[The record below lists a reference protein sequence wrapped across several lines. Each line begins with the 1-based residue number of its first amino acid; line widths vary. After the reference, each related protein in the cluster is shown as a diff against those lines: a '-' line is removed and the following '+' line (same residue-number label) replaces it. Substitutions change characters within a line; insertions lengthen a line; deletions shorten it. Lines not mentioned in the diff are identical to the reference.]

1 LTHVVKFYSEQKM
14 VPAAREI
21 LGFAVR
27 EVYGDEKVRF
37 EKVSAPGPGVLS
49 FGKRGKGVYTLSPKQ
64 MLVVP
69 NAVSVLTQSL
79 KVYRDGYPLPK
90 YRYNVVSDPQEVIE
104 WLPKMIDQ
112 TFDKPVALDTEWD
125 KDGNV
130 ISFAMYYGYTQT
142 ATVFSEEVMTNPV
155 ARTAVYDYVARHYY
169 TIWANGKADQVTIAR
184 STGKRVPCWFDTML
198 AHHSLHPSATGQH
211 GLKEMAERTF
221 GVEDWDKD
229 LYKYSGKG
237 DKADY
242 GKVPREM
249 LYEYNGYDVYY
260 TFWLYDYFLALVEE
274 HPAFWYEVKWA
285 NAFVEVETYGI
296 KVDLDHAL
304 DMKERLEREAQE
316 PLRVLQ
322 EEYGLENPN
331 SPVQVKRALAA
342 SGLNLKST
350 EAKVLEEHS
359 DHPLVAT
366 LLHYRKLTKQISTY
380 YGAYE
385 KYADEDG
392 IVHPTFNIHGT
403 GSGRTSC
410 SRPNV
415 QNQPRDVNIRNSFLA
430 RREDYVII
438 ECDYAQGENR
448 VQALLSGDPAM
459 IAAFQPDAGD
469 FFDLMMPIAFPEIF
483 PTVEDYKALKAKDKA
498 AAKEYRAKVKGVDY
512 GQAFG
517 RGAAAIAKAIGSTTE
532 EAQSIIDS
540 KRAAYPL
547 HAEWRDKIIK
557 AATDEEYRDMLTTPH
572 GLRFDFEVV
581 RTGNKA
587 SIERSALSFLPQGC
601 LAFIGLNALAA
612 VVRRLK
618 TEYPEA
624 HVINFVHD
632 AIHVEAPRAIADEV
646 GALVQFEMEQAGRDA
661 FGDAV
666 IFNAEPEYAYRLGGL
681 MD

>member
-1 LTHVVKFYSEQKM
+1 MAEIKFYSEQPM
-14 VPAAREI
+14 VPAAREV
-21 LGFAVR
+21 LAFAVK
-27 EVYGDEKVRF
+27 EVYGDEKVKF
-37 EKVSAPGPGVLS
+37 KKVSTLAPGVLS

-69 NAVSVLTQSL
+69 NAVSVLSQSL
-79 KVYRDGYPLPK
+79 RVQRDGYPLPK
-90 YRYNVVSDPQEVIE
+90 YRYNVVDDPKQVIE
-104 WLPKMIDQ
+104 WLPQMLVQ

-125 KDGNV
+125 KDGNLLC
-130 ISFAMYYGYTQT
+130 IGMYYGYTQM
-142 ATVFSEEVMTNPV
+142 ATVFSEEIMRDEEALKVLLEFING
-155 ARTAVYDYVARHYY
+155 HYY

-184 STGKRVPCWFDTML
+184 GTGGRVPCWFDTML

-229 LYKYSGKG
+229 LYKHSGKG

-242 GKVPREM
+242 GKVPRPM
-249 LYEYNGYDVYY
+249 LYEYNGYDVFY
-260 TFWLYDYFLALVEE
+260 TFWLYDYFLAFVEE

-296 KVDLDHAL
+296 KVDLDHAA
-304 DMKERLEREAQE
+304 DMRDRLLEETKE

-322 EEYGLENPN
+322 EEFGLENPN
-331 SPVQVKRALAA
+331 SPVQVKKALAA
-342 SGLNLKST
+342 TGLALKST
-350 EAKVLEEHS
+350 EAKVLEEHT
-359 DHPLVAT
+359 DNPLVAT

-385 KYADEDG
+385 KYADDEG

-415 QNQPRDVNIRNSFLA
+415 QNQPRDVNVRNSFLA
-430 RREDYVII
+430 RYKDYVII

-448 VQALLSGDPAM
+448 VQAILSGDPDM
-459 IAAFQPDAGD
+459 IAAFQPEAGD
-469 FFDLMMPIAFPEIF
+469 FFDLMMPIAFPEVF

-517 RGAAAIAKAIGSTTE
+517 RGAAAIAKAIGSSVA
-532 EAQSIIDS
+532 EAQFIIDS
-540 KRAAYPL
+540 KRKAYPE
-547 HAEWRDKIIK
+547 HAKWRDKVIQ
-557 AATDEEYRDMLTTPH
+557 AATDNAQRDFLTTPH
-572 GLRFDFEVV
+572 GLTFDFEVV
-581 RTGNKA
+581 RAGNRK

-601 LAFIGLNALAA
+601 LAFIGLNAVAA
-612 VVRRLK
+612 VVKRLK
-618 TEYPEA
+618 VEYPEA

-632 AIHVEAPRAIADEV
+632 AIHVECPRTIADEV

-661 FGDAV
+661 LGDAV
-666 IFNAEPEYAYRLGGL
+666 IFSAGPEYAYRLGEL